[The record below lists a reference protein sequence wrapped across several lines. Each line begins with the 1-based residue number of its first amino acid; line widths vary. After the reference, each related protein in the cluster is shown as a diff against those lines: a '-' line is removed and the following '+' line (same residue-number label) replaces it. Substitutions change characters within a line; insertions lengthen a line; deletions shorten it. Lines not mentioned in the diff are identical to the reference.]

1 MKQTAEPFRP
11 SVIETVFGSS
21 EIRKEELAR
30 DLIVVHIT
38 RSSARAGF
46 CVSVRESQPGGP

>member
-1 MKQTAEPFRP
+1 
-11 SVIETVFGSS
+11 VIETVFGSS

-30 DLIVVHIT
+30 DPIVVHVA

-46 CVSVRESQPGGP
+46 CVSAGESEPGGP